1 LRNKLIRNLNAR
13 YVFVLAS
20 LAVLS
25 VTSYLILGQ
34 VIDRQ
39 ESSAATINIA
49 GRQRIALLGVELDRL
64 REGPERRAVRER
76 YGEALSRLA
85 EEHRALIDGD
95 PGLGVQPPQSEA
107 LRALYFGPE
116 AFVDRDMREFVARA
130 RNLLALH
137 GDRAPR

>member
-1 LRNKLIRNLNAR
+1 LQNKLIRNLNAR

-39 ESSAATINIA
+39 DSSAATINIA

-85 EEHRALIDGD
+85 EEHRAL
-95 PGLGVQPPQSEA
+95 
-107 LRALYFGPE
+107 YFGPE